1 MEWVNPF
8 NWGELIVE
16 GIQSKIM
23 QLITELIKNIVVSSY
38 WVCLIAGLIGII
50 LFLFGYKKGKNIA
63 MIMPGVYLIIRILGS
78 VILGV

>member
-63 MIMPGVYLIIRILGS
+63 MIMPGVYLIIKILGS